1 VSSATGAS
9 LPDPNTNI
17 FQQGRLPT
25 LPALSNTFES
35 SRPIANAPGALHR
48 LHRLSSDEQALERLP
63 SITSTGV
70 LVEREGLAALQQFT
84 SEVAGGVRPSMSPT
98 HGMMEAGT
106 ALLAAENKEMD

>member
-1 VSSATGAS
+1 M
-9 LPDPNTNI
+9 PDPNTNI

-35 SRPIANAPGALHR
+35 GRPVANAPVALHR

-70 LVEREGLAALQQFT
+70 LVERDGLAALQQFT
-84 SEVAGGVRPSMSPT
+84 SEAAGGVRPSMSPT
-98 HGMMEAGT
+98 HGMEAGT
-106 ALLAAENKEMD
+106 ALLAAENEEMD